1 MARNRQRGSI
11 REMKWKG
18 NANGIAPIN
27 RNSIIIIGRNCLT
40 RVVLVTVTFDFLPT
54 RKRGWK
60 VSNYRRFVQFQ
71 IEAIEDQ
78 RYCISNVSNNKDKL
92 CGYVIDQIGK
102 SWEIVEACLED
113 EWKYVCVYIVAN
125 VQWILTVVVRW

>member
-1 MARNRQRGSI
+1 MAWNRQRGSI

-27 RNSIIIIGRNCLT
+27 RNSIITVGRNCLT
-40 RVVLVTVTFDFLPT
+40 RVVLVTFDFLLT

-71 IEAIEDQ
+71 IKAIENQ

-92 CGYVIDQIGK
+92 CGYVIDQIEK

-113 EWKYVCVYIVAN
+113 EWKYVCVYIVSN
-125 VQWILTVVVRW
+125 VQWILTIVVRW